1 VRRRSDEG
9 LFINDGKLVSCEV
22 ARSFN
27 SPRDLFSG
35 LGAESLAAL
44 MTANSF
50 LSVVLSPAG
59 EVVDVAYADPSL
71 KAWGVDGWIG
81 RKWNT
86 TVAADSRAKIDALLA
101 EAERASPTR
110 ARQVNH
116 PGATGEDLPVSY
128 HVLSLDGA
136 RSRIAFGTDLRPM
149 SAMQQRLVSAQ
160 VEMEKDY
167 RKLRDIESRY
177 RMLFNFSVEPL
188 LVVDG
193 RSLKILEANQ
203 GAAELLARPI
213 DKLTGLSVGA
223 VFARDDQSL
232 ALDALRAVET
242 RARPATF
249 AARPLGSEQRLSV
262 RATPFREFGR
272 TNLLLRLADGAA
284 SEPFPGADSHMAAA
298 AQSLP
303 DGVVVVNGEATI
315 LEANPAFLELI
326 RVMALDLVEDRQL
339 DNWLGGSGV
348 DVQVLMANLR
358 EHGTMRRFSSVIR
371 DELGGRGTVEVSA
384 AKFSGRGGPLF
395 GLAIREVPLAEAMQ
409 AGLAGQGPN
418 AAAQLIELVGRVP
431 LKNLVRD
438 TADIIEKLC
447 IEAALRLT
455 DNNRASAAD
464 MLGLSRQSLYM
475 KLRRYGI
482 EQDEASE

>member
-1 VRRRSDEG
+1 MTRVDP
-9 LFINDGKLVSCEV
+9 INDGKLVSCVV

-27 SPRDLFSG
+27 SPGDLFSG
-35 LGAESLAAL
+35 LGADTLAAL
-44 MTANSF
+44 MTANAF
-50 LSVVLSPAG
+50 LAVVLSREG

-71 KAWGVDGWIG
+71 KAWGVEDWIG
-81 RKWNT
+81 RKWNL
-86 TVAADSRAKIDALLA
+86 TVSPDSRGKIDALLA
-101 EAERASPTR
+101 EAEKSSQTR

-116 PGATGEDLPVSY
+116 PGVSGADLPISY

-160 VEMEKDY
+160 VEMERDY
-167 RKLRDIESRY
+167 RKRRDIESRY
-177 RMLFNFSVEPL
+177 RLLFNFSVEPL

-193 RSLKILEANQ
+193 QALKVLEANQ
-203 GAAELLARPI
+203 GAADLLARPI
-213 DKLTGLSVGA
+213 AKLVGLSA
-223 VFARDDQSL
+223 AAAFARDDQAL
-232 ALDALRAVET
+232 ALDALKAVET

-249 AARPLGSEQRLSV
+249 AARPFGSEQRV
-262 RATPFREFGR
+262 TIRATPFRELGR
-272 TNLLLRLADGAA
+272 TNLLLRLAAEEA
-284 SEPFPGADSHMAAA
+284 HSPVPGGESHMAAA
-298 AQSLP
+298 AESLP

-326 RVMALDLVEDRQL
+326 RVMALDLVEDKRL

-384 AKFSGRGGPLF
+384 AKFSSRGVPLF

-409 AGLAGQGPN
+409 AGLAGHGPTS
-418 AAAQLIELVGRVP
+418 AAQLIDLVGRVP

-482 EQDEASE
+482 EPDETPE

>member
-1 VRRRSDEG
+1 VTRVFS
-9 LFINDGKLVSCEV
+9 INDGKLVSCEV

-27 SPRDLFSG
+27 SPGDLFSG
-35 LGAESLAAL
+35 LGAETLASL
-44 MTANSF
+44 MTANAF
-50 LSVVLSPAG
+50 LTVVLSPEG
-59 EVVDVAYADPSL
+59 EVVDVAYADPAL
-71 KAWGVDGWIG
+71 KAWGVEGWIG
-81 RKWNT
+81 RPWNA
-86 TVAADSRAKIDALLA
+86 TVAPDSRGKIDALLA
-101 EAERASPTR
+101 EAAKVSPTR
-110 ARQVNH
+110 SRQVNH
-116 PGATGEDLPVSY
+116 PGPPGEDLPVSY
-128 HVLSLDGA
+128 HVLSLNGA

-160 VEMEKDY
+160 AEMERDY

-193 RSLKILEANQ
+193 QSYKILEANQ
-203 GAAELLARPI
+203 GAADLLNRPI
-213 DKLTGLSVGA
+213 AKLTGLSA
-223 VFARDDQSL
+223 TAAFARDDQSEAL
-232 ALDALRAVET
+232 AALKAVET

-249 AARPLGSEQRLSV
+249 VARAFGSERRITV

-272 TNLLLRLADGAA
+272 TNLLLRLADEAAQGAG
-284 SEPFPGADSHMAAA
+284 PGADSHMGAAA
-298 AQSLP
+298 ESLP

-326 RVMALDLVEDRQL
+326 RVMALDLVEDKRL

-384 AKFSGRGGPLF
+384 AKFSSRGVPLF

-418 AAAQLIELVGRVP
+418 SAAQLIDLVGRVP

-482 EQDEASE
+482 EPDDTPE